1 MTFPLDLPSPDD
13 LSLFEHTWMD
23 ALFDLQ
29 RNLKA
34 VREFSMDTEYGK
46 DGNTAGNREIQRAI
60 RFEKM
65 IRHRLSEL
73 KQTVIV
79 SSEKLDV

>member
-13 LSLFEHTWMD
+13 LSLFERTWME

-29 RNLKA
+29 RSLKA
-34 VREFSMDTEYGK
+34 VRDFSMDTEYGK
-46 DGNTAGNREIQRAI
+46 DGNTAGTREIQRAK

-65 IRHRLSEL
+65 IQHRLSEL
-73 KQTVIV
+73 KQTVTV